1 MEATATAGA
10 RALADRLGISDDQIV
25 QEVGWD
31 SDVPE
36 DLRLAIE
43 ETTGAPLEDESYTGP
58 VDVCLLWFRA
68 GDGDLTDDCV
78 DALGGLEDDGFVLLV
93 TPNLK
98 HELHVDQADVDD
110 AAKTAGLQPQSSVQI
125 DDVWLATKLGRPTRR
140 RG

>member
-1 MEATATAGA
+1 MEATATADA
-10 RALADRLGISDDQIV
+10 RALADRLGFTDDQIV

-31 SDVPE
+31 EDAPE

-43 ETTGAPLEDESYTGP
+43 EVTGAPLEDESYTGP
-58 VDVCLLWFRA
+58 VDVCLLWFRQ

-78 DALGGLEDDGFVLLV
+78 DALAGLEDDGFVLLA

-98 HELHVDQADVDD
+98 HDLHVDQADVDE
-110 AAKTAGLQPQSSVQI
+110 AAKTAGLQAQSSLQL
-125 DDVWLATKLGRPTRR
+125 DETWLATKLGRPTRR